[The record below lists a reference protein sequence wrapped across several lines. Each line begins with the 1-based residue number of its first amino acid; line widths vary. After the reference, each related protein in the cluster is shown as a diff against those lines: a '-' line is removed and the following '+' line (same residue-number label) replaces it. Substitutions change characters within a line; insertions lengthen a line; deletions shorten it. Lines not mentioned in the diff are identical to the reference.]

1 MENLQEVQN
10 QIWSSLSLAG
20 SPKHGILMSLKRKTS
35 KAIKK
40 GEGNMETDFPFK
52 HEDGT
57 GGKQRTQN
65 ARL

>member
-1 MENLQEVQN
+1 
-10 QIWSSLSLAG
+10 
-20 SPKHGILMSLKRKTS
+20 MSLKRKTS
-35 KAIKK
+35 KGIKRE

-65 ARL
+65 ACLKIDQCKTAYILFSR